1 MKVQVTYAE
10 SDRMLNCWVEVE
22 GQATVA
28 DCLLRA
34 AVSEEFVTLDIRQ
47 FDVGIFG
54 ERCEPERVVRDKDR
68 IELYRPLHN
77 DAKTARRLRAK
88 QQTTAN

>member
-1 MKVQVTYAE
+1 MKVQVIYAE

-34 AVSEEFVTLDIRQ
+34 AVSEEFVNLDIRQ

-54 ERCEPERVVRDKDR
+54 ERCEPERVG
-68 IELYRPLHN
+68 
-77 DAKTARRLRAK
+77 ARQRSNRALSAFT
-88 QQTTAN
+88 QRR